1 MQIRYANVFVSDLAR
16 AITFYRDVLSL
27 PCTQADE
34 AFGYASFDAG
44 PIRLGLAEVG
54 EDQAELLERHTG
66 IGFMVEDVEA
76 EHDRLAE
83 AGVVFP
89 MLPERQPWG
98 GFMALF
104 ADPDGNVFY
113 LDQTGDP

>member
-1 MQIRYANVFVSDLAR
+1 MKIGYVNVFVSDLAR
-16 AITFYRDVLSL
+16 AVVFYRDVLGL
-27 PCTQADE
+27 PCTQHDE
-34 AFGYASFDAG
+34 QFGYAAFSAG
-44 PIRLGLAEVG
+44 AVRLGIAEV
-54 EDQAELLERHTG
+54 DAEQETLLERHTG
-66 IGFMVEDVEA
+66 IGFVVDDLRA

-89 MLPERQPWG
+89 MAPERQPWG

-113 LDQTGDP
+113 LDEA